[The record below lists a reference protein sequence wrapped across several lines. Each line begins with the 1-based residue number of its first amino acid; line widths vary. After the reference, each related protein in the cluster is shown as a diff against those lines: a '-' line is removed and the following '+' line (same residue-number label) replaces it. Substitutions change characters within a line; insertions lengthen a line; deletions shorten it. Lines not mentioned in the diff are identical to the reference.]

1 MKRIYLLLFGILYS
15 VCTSAQESLELPVCT
30 DTAFLRIY
38 TGFTLE
44 YSPGYKNPRW
54 VAYELTAEEVLS
66 TMNKRINTFR
76 EDRSI
81 PGGTASN
88 GDYYKSGFDKGHLA
102 PAADMRFSAEAMR
115 ESFLF
120 SNICPQT
127 PELNRRI
134 WADLEAII
142 RYWAIVHSKV
152 FIVTGPIYDHTKS
165 VTIGSNT
172 VHVPAF
178 FFKAILV
185 FNQQEQKVIAFIIP
199 NTQSHG
205 SLTSYCM
212 SVDEAETRI
221 GFDLF
226 CALEDD
232 IENMIESSVDR
243 SRWEFIRY
251 HK

>member
-1 MKRIYLLLFGILYS
+1 MKRIFLLIIGILYI
-15 VCTSAQESLELPVCT
+15 VCLSAQEALELPAYIST
-30 DTAFLRIY
+30 EFLRTY

-44 YSPGYKNPRW
+44 YSPSFKNPGW

-66 TMNKRINTFR
+66 TKSKRINTFR

-102 PAADMRFSAEAMR
+102 PAADMRFSPEAMR
-115 ESFLF
+115 DSFLF

-134 WADLEAII
+134 WADLEAIV
-142 RYWAIVHSKV
+142 RYWAIVYSKV
-152 FIVTGPIYDHTKS
+152 YIVTGPIYDQTKS
-165 VTIGSNT
+165 VTIGSNK

-185 FNQQEQKVIAFIIP
+185 FNQQEQKAIAFIIP
-199 NTQSHG
+199 NTQEHD
-205 SLTSYCM
+205 SLSRYSV
-212 SVDEAETRI
+212 SVDEAEI
-221 GFDLF
+221 LSGFDF
-226 CALEDD
+226 FHALEDD
-232 IENMIESSVDR
+232 IENSIESSVD
-243 SRWEFIRY
+243 SSQWEFNRY
-251 HK
+251 RQ